1 MIVIIVYYL
10 NIIKCWKNGV
20 FFDFILNLKFIF
32 LFLILREK
40 KFFILN
46 YFILNFEIDFVGL

>member
-1 MIVIIVYYL
+1 MA
-10 NIIKCWKNGV
+10 
-20 FFDFILNLKFIF
+20 FFLILFLILSLY